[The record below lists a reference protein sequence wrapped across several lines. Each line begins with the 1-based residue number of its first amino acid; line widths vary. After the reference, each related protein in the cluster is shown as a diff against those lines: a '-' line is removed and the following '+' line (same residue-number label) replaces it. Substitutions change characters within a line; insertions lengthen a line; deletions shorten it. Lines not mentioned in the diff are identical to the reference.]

1 MANAGVAVT
10 KIIAVIVTHQ
20 IRAGD
25 AVTEII
31 PVIVTQICLQIGARS
46 FRILVISFL
55 TVLEDDK

>member
-31 PVIVTQICLQIGARS
+31 PVSVIQMYLVIVTQI
-46 FRILVISFL
+46 
-55 TVLEDDK
+55 